1 MENDRLRPGS
11 RWQRGRSRVAS
22 PAMKIGL
29 VGLPG
34 SGKSTVFA
42 ALTGLAVE
50 TGYGA
55 SNKQNIGTV
64 KVPDPRVDA
73 LAGLFHPKKTTYAEI
88 VFTDLGGGGQGAR
101 IDRAT
106 LNAMREVDALCQ
118 VVRAFPDAAG
128 DAPAPLG
135 EIVELD
141 TEAILADLE
150 IVERRAQRLAKDRSN
165 PRELAVLERIQAH
178 LEAEQSVRS
187 LALDDG
193 ELKLIS
199 GYRFLSQK
207 PLLLVLNV
215 PEDQVT
221 APPPADVAQAAR
233 DRGLGL
239 VVLAAQIEMDIAQM
253 PADEQPTFLESLGLT
268 EPAKNRFV
276 RAAYELLDLVSML
289 TAGPDE
295 CRAWPVPRNSKAP
308 RAAGKIHSDIERG
321 FIRAEVVPWQA
332 LIELGSEAKCR
343 EAGKLGVEG
352 KEYVIQDGDVVH
364 FRFNV

>member
-1 MENDRLRPGS
+1 
-11 RWQRGRSRVAS
+11 
-22 PAMKIGL
+22 MKIGL

-73 LAGLFHPKKTTYAEI
+73 LAGLFEPKKTTYAEI
-88 VFTDLGGGGQGAR
+88 VFTDLGGGQSDR

-128 DAPAPLG
+128 AAPNPLG
-135 EIVELD
+135 EIVDLE

-150 IVERRAQRLAKDRSN
+150 IAERRVQRLAKDRSN

-178 LEAEQSVRS
+178 LESEKPVRS
-187 LALDDG
+187 LALDEADV
-193 ELKLIS
+193 KLMS

-215 PEDQVT
+215 PEGQVAS
-221 APPPADVAQAAR
+221 APPAAVEQAAR
-233 DRGLGL
+233 ERGLGL
-239 VVLAAQIEMDIAQM
+239 VVLSAQIEMDIAQM
-253 PADEQPTFLESLGLT
+253 PAEDQSTFLESLGIT

-276 RAAYELLDLVSML
+276 RAAYQLLDLVSML

-332 LIELGSEAKCR
+332 LVELGSEAKCR
-343 EAGKLGVEG
+343 EAGKLRVEG

>member
-1 MENDRLRPGS
+1 
-11 RWQRGRSRVAS
+11 
-22 PAMKIGL
+22 MKIGL

-34 SGKSTVFA
+34 AGKSTVFN
-42 ALTGLAVE
+42 ALTGMSVE

-73 LAGLFHPKKTTYAEI
+73 LAGLFNPKKTTYAEI
-88 VFTDLGGGGQGAR
+88 VFTDLGGGGGTG
-101 IDRAT
+101 IDRGT

-118 VVRAFPDAAG
+118 VVRAFPDPTG
-128 DAPAPLG
+128 KKPDPLG
-135 EIVELD
+135 EIVELE

-150 IVERRAQRLAKDRSN
+150 IAERRVQRLAKDRSN
-165 PRELAVLERIQAH
+165 PRELAVLEKVKAH
-178 LEAEQSVRS
+178 LEAEKLVRT
-187 LALDDG
+187 LGLDEAD
-193 ELKLIS
+193 LKLLS
-199 GYRFLSQK
+199 GYRFLTQK

-215 PEDQVT
+215 TEDKLT
-221 APPPADVAQAAR
+221 APPPADLEQAAKE
-233 DRGLGL
+233 RGLGL

-253 PADEQPTFLESLGLT
+253 AEEDQPTFLESLGIT

-276 RAAYELLDLVSML
+276 RAAYQLLDLISML

-295 CRAWPVPRNSKAP
+295 CRAWPVPRGAKAP

-321 FIRAEVVPWQA
+321 FIRAEVVPWQD
-332 LIELGSEAKCR
+332 LVTLGSEAKCR
-343 EAGKLGVEG
+343 EAGKMRVEG
-352 KEYVIQDGDVVH
+352 KEYVMQDGDVVH